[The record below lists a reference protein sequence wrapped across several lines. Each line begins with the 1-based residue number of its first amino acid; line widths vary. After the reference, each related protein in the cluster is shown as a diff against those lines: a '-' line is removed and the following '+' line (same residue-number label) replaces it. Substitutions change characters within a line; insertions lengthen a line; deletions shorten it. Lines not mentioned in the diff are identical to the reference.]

1 MNNKKVNRLRKV
13 VTLYFHPNSGTIQR
27 QRQTLFYFNRL
38 TKTYLADCKKN
49 QKKKPNEFDY
59 MKQIILFNLPSAR
72 RSIPGG
78 QVVSNLCASFG
89 ASRSNQYPSLTDR
102 TTLPF

>member
-1 MNNKKVNRLRKV
+1 M
-13 VTLYFHPNSGTIQR
+13 
-27 QRQTLFYFNRL
+27 
-38 TKTYLADCKKN
+38 
-49 QKKKPNEFDY
+49 E
-59 MKQIILFNLPSAR
+59 QIILFNLPSAR